1 MTSKKPFVKWGLN
14 GIELP
19 LHQNLIYWPWPPPT
33 TSLEQS
39 LRTIWDAAS
48 WAAVLILPP
57 IKLHSSQVGHL
68 FWSTSPS
75 WGSYRP
81 PERKLSSSQEG
92 VCVCFPLIRSCLQ
105 FSTHSLADL
114 VLEARMQEMAPSSL
128 GTWTHLLQAL
138 PVGGQAQLVYYL
150 WS

>member
-33 TSLEQS
+33 ASLEQS
-39 LRTIWDAAS
+39 PRVIWDAAS
-48 WAAVLILPP
+48 WAAVLIWPP
-57 IKLHSSQVGHL
+57 IKLHSSQAGHL

-81 PERKLSSSQEG
+81 PEPKLSSSQEG
-92 VCVCFPLIRSCLQ
+92 VCVCFPVIRSCLQ
-105 FSTHSLADL
+105 FSTHSLSDL
-114 VLEARMQEMAPSSL
+114 VPEARMQEMAPSTL
-128 GTWTHLLQAL
+128 GTWTHFLQAL
-138 PVGGQAQLVYYL
+138 PVWGQAHLIYYL